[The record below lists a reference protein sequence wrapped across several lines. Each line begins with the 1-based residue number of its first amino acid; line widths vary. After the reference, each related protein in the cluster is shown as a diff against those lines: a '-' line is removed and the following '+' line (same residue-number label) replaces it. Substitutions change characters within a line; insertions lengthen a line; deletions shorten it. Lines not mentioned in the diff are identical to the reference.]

1 MYAGHFF
8 PVMSLRILKRITNNA
23 GTCFSRNNLGCM
35 NRILIDL
42 LFHANVKVFRIL
54 PENDHVNIMERS
66 LNRDIGFRRT
76 NIGIE
81 VIFLSQRYVQG
92 TETMADR
99 SCDWRFQQHM
109 IPVK

>member
-1 MYAGHFF
+1 
-8 PVMSLRILKRITNNA
+8 
-23 GTCFSRNNLGCM
+23 M

-81 VIFLSQRYVQG
+81 VIFLSQRYIQG